1 MKKLVKIFGS
11 MLIAL
16 TVSTSGIAST
26 AQVSYAANCDG
37 IVINPET
44 GEYVSDANSNG
55 IWDSGEVTKATTAQ
69 VQDCTKQAND
79 LSSKIMKFVKII
91 STLVIVFA
99 VGMIVYGG
107 FKYITSQGD
116 PRQAEGAKTQIWYA
130 GVGLFIVLAAFT
142 ILQLYVHASGGT
154 Q

>member
-1 MKKLVKIFGS
+1 MKMFIKSLLILLYTTTVLFGGVGSFVKP
-11 MLIAL
+11 
-16 TVSTSGIAST
+16 VH
-26 AQVSYAANCDG
+26 AA
-37 IVINPET
+37 
-44 GEYVSDANSNG
+44 
-55 IWDSGEVTKATTAQ
+55 
-69 VQDCTKQAND
+69 DCTFVVDPDNGKWATQDSSGKYTDASPTTDAAKIADCEKNAND
-79 LSSKIMKFVKII
+79 LGSKIMTFVKII

-142 ILQLYVHASGGT
+142 ILQLYVHASGGLH
-154 Q
+154 